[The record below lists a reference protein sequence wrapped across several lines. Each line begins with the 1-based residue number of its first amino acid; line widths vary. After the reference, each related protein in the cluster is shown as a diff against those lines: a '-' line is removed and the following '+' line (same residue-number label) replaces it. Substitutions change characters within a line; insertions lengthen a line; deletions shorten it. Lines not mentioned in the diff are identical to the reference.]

1 MADLTSIKFAGNS
14 ESELFK
20 ESLINSIRFRHKNK
34 VAILF
39 LVEKYFALLKIM
51 FDDELIEELDIS
63 FSGVATDIME
73 QKVWIQKESCLRK
86 LGIRL

>member
-1 MADLTSIKFAGNS
+1 
-14 ESELFK
+14 
-20 ESLINSIRFRHKNK
+20 

-63 FSGVATDIME
+63 FSGVATDIVE

-86 LGIRL
+86 ARD